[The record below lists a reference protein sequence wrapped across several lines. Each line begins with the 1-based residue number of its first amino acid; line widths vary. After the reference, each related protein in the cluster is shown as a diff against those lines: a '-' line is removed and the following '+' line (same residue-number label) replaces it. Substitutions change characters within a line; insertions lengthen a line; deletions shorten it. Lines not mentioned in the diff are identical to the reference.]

1 MARNLEKSRSLFSLW
16 TSLVNESTSSAAQSQ
31 NGKPLRRPKLS
42 SDCDSLVEAEKWR
55 REIVRD
61 AMQKIAAISNAA
73 NGGEYRIRELNDEIN
88 KTMVVKKHWERR
100 IVELGGPNYALN
112 KQQVDVEGK
121 ELPDSKGYKYYG
133 AAKELP
139 DVQNRFQEWEKEL
152 ERRGKKEK
160 KKSRTQLLKNIGNN
174 PGYYQSEDDKNGD
187 MKTQEKRQEEALVAE
202 AVREY
207 EEGAAAAKRRRL
219 AAAGAS
225 KDKKKFRN
233 KNGAGGGEASDE
245 EEQELHAFLRGEAPA
260 AITEAAGTAAPS
272 AGGDSSSTSEINSLL
287 VETKKSALLSKYM

>member
-1 MARNLEKSRSLFSLW
+1 
-16 TSLVNESTSSAAQSQ
+16 
-31 NGKPLRRPKLS
+31 LS

-100 IVELGGPNYALN
+100 IVELGGPNYAQN

-139 DVQNRFQEWEKEL
+139 DVKNRFQEWEKER

-160 KKSRTQLLKNIGNN
+160 KKSRTQLLKNIGDN
-174 PGYYQSEDDKNGD
+174 PGYYQSEEDKTGD
-187 MKTQEKRQEEALVAE
+187 LEAQEKRQEETLVAE

-207 EEGAAAAKRRRL
+207 EEGAAKRRRL
-219 AAAGAS
+219 AAGAS
-225 KDKKKFRN
+225 KKFRN
-233 KNGAGGGEASDE
+233 KNGTGGGEGSDE
-245 EEQELHAFLRGEAPA
+245 EEQELHSLLRGEAPA
-260 AITEAAGTAAPS
+260 AITEAGTAAPS
-272 AGGDSSSTSEINSLL
+272 AGGDSSSNSEINSLL